1 MFFNNPVAID
11 PFSAATAFTRAEEG
25 GYSIR
30 ADDGGNWTGGI
41 VGAGQLIGSNMGVS
55 APILVDW
62 LGLDPATAA
71 DTMRDL
77 PVEVF
82 ETIARGRF
90 WSPLA
95 CQALEG
101 AVALMVFD
109 FGWNAGVGR
118 SSRLLQ
124 TTVGMTGAR
133 VDGQVGGQTLSLVRT
148 PDCRAC
154 SMGWIGNSSP
164 SFSKDVGCVRMAS
177 PDRLRCARSRTGPLC
192 GQRRWPGGSRR
203 RRCRR
208 IGTCAGSPSLARDGR
223 RGRRGDWPQ
232 PWRSAPHTAST
243 WKVASPEQVARFL
256 TPVLGVSASCA
267 G

>member
-1 MFFNNPVAID
+1 MFFTNPVAID

-133 VDGQVGGQTLSLVRT
+133 VDGQIGDQTLSLVRT
-148 PDCRAC
+148 PDWPRLLDGLERQFVAELQQGCGLRTDGVAGPITLRALA
-154 SMGWIGNSSP
+154 
-164 SFSKDVGCVRMAS
+164 DRAS
-177 PDRLRCARSRTGPLC
+177 L
-192 GQRRWPGGSRR
+192 WP
-203 RRCRR
+203 
-208 IGTCAGSPSLARDGR
+208 AALARRLAQAQMQAYRDMRGFAIFGAGWEARTTR
-223 RGRRGDWPQ
+223 RLAAALALG
-232 PWRSAPHTAST
+232 APYGFDLESRIA
-243 WKVASPEQVARFL
+243 
-256 TPVLGVSASCA
+256 
-267 G
+267 